1 VRDHQAIDEDDDPSC
16 FDYVFPIVISKV
28 GEAACVAK
36 WTPGSDVEV
45 AWNKGDDAREV
56 TRHTQR
62 GALAWSRLFWR
73 QIIGPFL
80 RSRICTDSFSFF
92 KKNK

>member
-1 VRDHQAIDEDDDPSC
+1 
-16 FDYVFPIVISKV
+16 
-28 GEAACVAK
+28 
-36 WTPGSDVEV
+36 VEV

-73 QIIGPFL
+73 QVIGPFL
-80 RSRICTDSFSFF
+80 RSRICTDSFYF
-92 KKNK
+92 KKINKMLTCNGCIRPGSHEVCAAAPLARCRGGLR